1 MPAPSRPSVFTA
13 IAVVARIAL
22 ARLTRGKA
30 FYVSIGLLVLPI
42 AIATMV
48 KRPGTADAFQISI
61 MALTLQPLIL
71 FIPALHCAGMLAD
84 ELDDRTY
91 TYLFTH
97 PIPRWTLVA
106 GKLLTT
112 YLVLLVGFTLSVLA
126 QYQVFKSGG
135 KLLFVLDDG
144 RNYGLP
150 RVLLATS
157 IGLFGSCCLA
167 SAAGAVFPRRPFA
180 AVFAWILGVEFIIG
194 NIPTVLARI
203 SLGYH
208 IRRVAWG
215 LIGEQK
221 VGMPSVSTS
230 TLRLLELSALFLAIA
245 AWRLSRAE
253 YRSEV

>member
-13 IAVVARIAL
+13 IAVIARIAL

-30 FYVSIGLLVLPI
+30 FYFSAGLLVLPI

-48 KRPGTADAFQISI
+48 KRPGTTDAFFVGIVV
-61 MALTLQPLIL
+61 LTTQPLLL

-135 KLLFVLDDG
+135 TPLFAKPEH
-144 RNYGLP
+144 NYGLM
-150 RVLLATS
+150 RVLTATAL
-157 IGLFGSCCLA
+157 GLFGSCCLA
-167 SAAGAVFPRRPFA
+167 SAAGAVFPKRPFA
-180 AVFAWILGVEFIIG
+180 AVFAWILGVELIIS
-194 NIPTVLARI
+194 NIPTVLARV
-203 SLGYH
+203 SLAYH
-208 IRRVAWG
+208 VRRVAWG
-215 LIGEQK
+215 LAADQM
-221 VGMPSVSTS
+221 VGMPSVSS
-230 TLRLLELSALFLAIA
+230 SNLRMLELAALFLAIA

>member
-1 MPAPSRPSVFTA
+1 MPAPSRPSVFTG

-30 FYVSIGLLVLPI
+30 FYVSIGLLILPI

-48 KRPGTADAFQISI
+48 KRPGTSDAFQISI
-61 MALTLQPLIL
+61 LALTLQPLIL

-135 KLLFVLDDG
+135 MPRFLDDG

-150 RVLLATS
+150 RVLVATS
-157 IGLFGSCCLA
+157 IGLLGSCCLA
-167 SAAGAVFPRRPFA
+167 AAAGAVFPRRPFA

-194 NIPTVLARI
+194 NIPTVLARV
-203 SLGYH
+203 SLGSH

-230 TLRLLELSALFLAIA
+230 TLRLLELAALFLAIGI
-245 AWRLSRAE
+245 WRLSRAE